1 MVGAVPRQPS
11 AVLVV
16 SAWHEGAPPTLAARI
31 TYTLDAADSDRVT
44 VTAAGADEIHAVVRR
59 WLADVEAA
67 RRPGDAPVTGK

>member
-1 MVGAVPRQPS
+1 MVGAVPRQRS

-59 WLADVEAA
+59 GLAAVEAA